1 MTAPNQQKRASSAH
15 SKASVAAVLRQFGA
29 DYLAQLN
36 QRNLSTAQAKAWR
49 AIVACRTAALGGH
62 ALACDHCGHQ
72 RVLFHSC
79 RNRHCPQCGMRAR
92 DRWLQARMAE
102 VLPVP
107 YAHLVFTLPH
117 VLNRLY
123 SAHPHWV
130 IDTLFASVA
139 ATLTEFA
146 ANARW
151 LGGMPAFTA
160 VLHTWTQDLR
170 LHVHLHVVIACG
182 ALDAHGQWQQPTRTP
197 TFLFPVTALSTVFRG
212 KFMAA
217 LLAARAQKA
226 LPRDLQSRNALDWQ
240 QRQRKLYQHNWVVY
254 AKTPLGGPAEVL
266 SYLSRYTHR
275 TAISNDRL
283 VRMDAEKVWLKVRAP
298 GQSGHTGNGQT
309 RAKKKPGKRIIKLAG
324 AEFIRRF
331 LLHVLPKGIKRV
343 RHYGVLAP
351 GRKRT
356 TLARA
361 RLALKM
367 PEPSPAAMECAQ
379 AFMQRVAQIDIAQ
392 CPCCA
397 PGRMQIIAVMLG
409 LKRLADPH
417 QTIAL
422 AATARGPPSAP
433 MGAR

>member
-1 MTAPNQQKRASSAH
+1 MRVSSLKQTQSA
-15 SKASVAAVLRQFGA
+15 KTSVAEVLRRFGA
-29 DYLAQLN
+29 DYLAEQA
-36 QRNLSTAQAKAWR
+36 LSTAQAKAWR

-62 ALACDHCGHQ
+62 QLACDQCGHQ
-72 RVLFHSC
+72 RVMFHSC

-92 DRWLQARMAE
+92 DRWLHARLAE

-117 VLNRLY
+117 ALNPLY
-123 SAHPHWV
+123 GAHPHWV

-146 ANARW
+146 ANPRW

-160 VLHTWTQDLR
+160 VLHTWTQDLQR
-170 LHVHLHVVIACG
+170 HLHLHVVMACG
-182 ALDAHGQWQQPTRTP
+182 ALDAGGEWQLPKRTP
-197 TFLFPVTALSTVFRG
+197 TFLFPVTALSQVFRG

-217 LLAARAQKA
+217 LLDARVHAD
-226 LPRDLQSRNALDWQ
+226 LPRDPQGKRELDWQ
-240 QRQRKLYQHNWVVY
+240 QRQQKLYQHAWVVY

-275 TAISNDRL
+275 TAISNERL
-283 VRMDAEKVWLKVRAP
+283 VRVDAQNVWIKVRDRTPP
-298 GQSGHTGNGQT
+298 GQKAQARQRS
-309 RAKKKPGKRIIKLAG
+309 GKRVIKLAG
-324 AEFIRRF
+324 VEFIRRF

-343 RHYGVLAP
+343 RHYGVLSPA
-351 GRKRT
+351 RKRT

-367 PEPSPAAMECAQ
+367 PEPNPATLECTQ
-379 AFMQRVAQIDIAQ
+379 AFMQRVAHIDIMQ

-397 PGRMQIIAVMLG
+397 HGRMQIVAVMLG
-409 LKRLADPH
+409 LKRLPDPY
-417 QTIAL
+417 QSPAIIA
-422 AATARGPPSAP
+422 AARGPPDALAGTP
-433 MGAR
+433 